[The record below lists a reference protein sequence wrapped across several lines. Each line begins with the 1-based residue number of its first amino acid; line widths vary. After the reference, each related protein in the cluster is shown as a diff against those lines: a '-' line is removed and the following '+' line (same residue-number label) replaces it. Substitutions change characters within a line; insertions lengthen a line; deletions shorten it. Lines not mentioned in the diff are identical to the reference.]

1 MDPMTTTSEG
11 KLVRT
16 NVEIND
22 ALMADAMVALGT
34 HTKKE
39 TIEVALE
46 RAIRDHRLRKM
57 FRELRGSAKWEGDLM
72 EWRRSKDY
80 GDSAG

>member
-1 MDPMTTTSEG
+1 MATTSEG
-11 KLVRT
+11 KLMRT

-46 RAIRDHRLRKM
+46 RVVREHRLRKVAD
-57 FRELRGSAKWEGDLM
+57 LWGSAEWEGDLM

-80 GDSAG
+80 GDSDG

>member
-1 MDPMTTTSEG
+1 MVTTTEG

-46 RAIRDHRLRKM
+46 NAIRNWRLRKI
-57 FRELRGSAKWEGDLM
+57 RELRGTVKWEGDLM

-80 GDSAG
+80 GDNAG

>member
-1 MDPMTTTSEG
+1 MATTTEG

-39 TIEVALE
+39 TIEIALE
-46 RAIRDHRLRKM
+46 RVVREWKLRKVAD
-57 FRELRGSAKWEGDLM
+57 LWGSAEWEGDLM